1 MVLSLPSAHLDEHIR
16 YDLERMVTV
25 HFIITHSGI
34 FVNHK
39 SKFLPVIIL
48 KPCCGVRAHQ
58 LSFPNA

>member
-48 KPCCGVRAHQ
+48 KP
-58 LSFPNA
+58 